1 MPESIDVASPPLAEP
16 AAAGLMAPTYMV
28 ADLAAAA
35 HCSPAAIRRWQRA
48 GLLSPTRSPSGYR
61 LFRESDLQVARRI
74 AHLRNVEKL
83 SIEAIR
89 RVLERDGLLR
99 DGPPSTASNNS
110 AMGPHLRRLRRER
123 AISLRQAAQGS
134 GLSTSFLSSLER
146 SHIGISVASLKKLLD
161 YYGVTISQL
170 LEGRG
175 GGVRKGRLTR
185 ALKRPTLDNQYSGVT
200 IEQLTRGRFLMDP
213 SLFTIQPGGGSG
225 GAYSH
230 QGEEFVYVIG
240 GQVEI
245 VLGDSERYRLH
256 VGDCLYFPSTIEH
269 SWRNHTDSPAHV
281 FWVNTPPTF

>member
-1 MPESIDVASPPLAEP
+1 MRESIGVASPPLAEP
-16 AAAGLMAPTYMV
+16 VAPGLMAPTYMV

-48 GLLSPTRSPSGYR
+48 GLLSPRRSPSGYR

-89 RVLERDGLLR
+89 RVLERDGLLQ
-99 DGPPSTASNNS
+99 DGPPSTSSNNS

-213 SLFTIQPGGGSG
+213 SLFIIQPGGGSG

-230 QGEEFVYVIG
+230 EGEEFVHVIE

-245 VLGDSERYRLH
+245 VLGDSERYRLR